1 MKFVMSRNRVVH
13 STTGHAVEF
22 VKDIPS
28 HVPPEMHR
36 EVMEAGAEPVEKLPE
51 PKAPAGPKEPT
62 EPDERKAAAFAAFA
76 AIALRN
82 KREEFG
88 ANGAPNAKAL
98 EAELKFPLPLK
109 ERDALWVEFTSAK
122 AE

>member
-1 MKFVMSRNRVVH
+1 MKFVMSRNRVVQ

-22 VKDIPS
+22 TKDVPT

-51 PKAPAGPKEPT
+51 PVAPAGPKEPV
-62 EPDERKAAAFAAFA
+62 EPVERKAAVFAAFA
-76 AIALRN
+76 TIALRN

-98 EAELKFPLPLK
+98 EAELKFPLPVK
-109 ERDALWVEFTSAK
+109 ERDALWVEFSTK